1 VLFAVLS
8 PLIGNRN
15 LSAEAEFNRVLL
27 LFQHGELRASQE
39 QAGNLARRFEGSS
52 PNWTARFRILEAEAA
67 AWRGMS
73 PEVLRVLSLH
83 FPSSTDTGIVIQ
95 RLSLMGLAH
104 AHLHQFNEAT
114 QEFAR
119 AQALCSVKDEREC
132 GELLRAR
139 AGLAVELGQFQA
151 AYQLY
156 LQSLSSARRFKQSW
170 DESAALMN
178 LGAVS
183 LREERFDEA
192 IDWLRAATRI
202 AVGLDARDILVNT
215 AGNLG
220 WAYYRL
226 GDLEK
231 ALNLYEDAERR
242 AVVLGDD
249 DDAITWLTTL
259 GNVYQDSHDLA
270 RAFESYRQALD
281 LAKRINNKEEIVNSL
296 EDLAHVSIEAGKLD
310 EAATYIQQLD
320 PLLRE
325 NANRLDMLD
334 VMLAQGRIAAARRN
348 DPQAETIF
356 RTVEQDPASQ
366 VTMRLG
372 AEHELARLF
381 EAEGHSDYAE
391 GMYAEALKT
400 FESERA
406 QLKDEDSK
414 LPFLGNATR
423 IYDDYI
429 HLLVKQGKTNEALAF
444 ADQSRARTLA
454 QGLGLETNNSSFKMA
469 TLHPGEIAQKAGATL
484 LFYWLGE
491 KQSYLWAISPT
502 KTTLFSLPAQSEIT
516 PIVERYRKALLEP
529 NDALESSNE
538 DGVALYR
545 ILVAPARNLI
555 RADLPV
561 VILSDGTL
569 SELNFET
576 LIVSGPKPHYWI
588 EDATLISA
596 PSLYMLAS
604 AKPFRSTDHKLLL
617 LGDAVSPNPDYP
629 ELPMAAFEMR
639 QIQKHFAAEDQTVL
653 ARQMANS
660 EAYLASA
667 PQQFSYIHFVAHG
680 VASRTDP
687 LDSAIIL
694 SPTTA
699 AEDSFKLYAREIIQ
713 HPIHARLVTISACYG
728 SGTRSYAGEGL
739 VGLSWAFLRAGAH
752 NVIGALWEVSDDSTP
767 RLMSTLYQGLED
779 GMPPSAALRKAKLT
793 LLNSTGSYRK
803 PFYWAPF
810 QIYTGL

>member
-1 VLFAVLS
+1 
-8 PLIGNRN
+8 
-15 LSAEAEFNRVLL
+15 
-27 LFQHGELRASQE
+27 
-39 QAGNLARRFEGSS
+39 
-52 PNWTARFRILEAEAA
+52 
-67 AWRGMS
+67 
-73 PEVLRVLSLH
+73 
-83 FPSSTDTGIVIQ
+83 
-95 RLSLMGLAH
+95 
-104 AHLHQFNEAT
+104 
-114 QEFAR
+114 
-119 AQALCSVKDEREC
+119 
-132 GELLRAR
+132 
-139 AGLAVELGQFQA
+139 
-151 AYQLY
+151 
-156 LQSLSSARRFKQSW
+156 
-170 DESAALMN
+170 
-178 LGAVS
+178 
-183 LREERFDEA
+183 
-192 IDWLRAATRI
+192 
-202 AVGLDARDILVNT
+202 
-215 AGNLG
+215 
-220 WAYYRL
+220 
-226 GDLEK
+226 
-231 ALNLYEDAERR
+231 
-242 AVVLGDD
+242 
-249 DDAITWLTTL
+249 L